1 ESLIMAA
8 AQMIGYDTTIMVA
21 GQAGNFEL
29 NVMLPVVAYDL
40 LDGIALL
47 ASGARNFSRR
57 AVEGL
62 KATGRGPEMVEKG
75 LMLVTALAPEIGYE
89 TAAAL
94 AKTAHATGRTIR
106 EVARERTDL
115 SDEDLNRLLDAES
128 MVGESG

>member
-1 ESLIMAA
+1 
-8 AQMIGYDTTIMVA
+8 
-21 GQAGNFEL
+21 
-29 NVMLPVVAYDL
+29 
-40 LDGIALL
+40 
-47 ASGARNFSRR
+47 
-57 AVEGL
+57 
-62 KATGRGPEMVEKG
+62 MVEKG